1 MDKAKAAYDE
11 AFARKLFSADLLRG
25 RYGFAFLQN
34 DNSTMAQILAQATQ
48 ISAAE
53 DMLLSTASDT
63 EAYYGRLNRARELSR
78 RAVAVALRESR
89 KETAALWQLN
99 SAWREAEFGNPDP
112 ARKEAASAL
121 AMAPTH
127 DVQTMAA
134 LTLARAGDHAGAQKI
149 ADQLAKQSPSDT
161 LVNSYWLPTTRA
173 AVLSNSK
180 PDEVIRILE
189 VATPLE
195 GGQAL
200 PQTQSGG
207 LLYPVYVRAEALM
220 AAHRGGDAAREYQ
233 KMIDARVVMQNCPL
247 HSLARFGLARAYAM
261 AGDTAKAKA
270 AYQDFLSLWK
280 DADPDIPILKEAK
293 AEYDK
298 LQ

>member
-1 MDKAKAAYDE
+1 
-11 AFARKLFSADLLRG
+11 
-25 RYGFAFLQN
+25 
-34 DNSTMAQILAQATQ
+34 MAQMLAQAPQ

-280 DADPDIPILKEAK
+280 DADPDIPLLKEAK